1 MTAAKVMPDIKELLI
16 LPLTTE
22 RWPDLETL
30 FGPSGAC
37 MGCWCMWW
45 RVRNKDF
52 NQLGREGL
60 KNGLRT
66 LVHQGVEA
74 GLIAYADATPA
85 GWVTIAPRSQYV
97 RLATSKLLAPVDDQP
112 VWSMPC
118 FFIHKSYRGKGLMR
132 VLIQGAVDY
141 ARTHGATIIEVYPFE
156 SQSQTSTMNIYTG
169 VVSAFRDL
177 GFVEVER
184 RKPNRPIMR
193 KVL

>member
-1 MTAAKVMPDIKELLI
+1 MTITVKSVNEIKV
-16 LPLTTE
+16 LPLTPE
-22 RWPDLETL
+22 RWADLEAL

-45 RVRNKDF
+45 RVRSKDF
-52 NQLGREGL
+52 NALGREGL

-74 GLIAYADATPA
+74 GLIAYADGIPA
-85 GWVTIAPRSQYV
+85 GWVTIAPRTEYV
-97 RLATSKLLAPVDDQP
+97 RLATSKLLAPVDEQP

-118 FFIHKSYRGKGLMR
+118 FFVHKAYRGKGLMR
-132 VLIQGAVDY
+132 VLIRAAVEY
-141 ARTHGATIIEVYPFE
+141 AQAHGAKIVEVYPFE
-156 SQSQTSTMNIYTG
+156 SQGKTSTMNIYTG

-184 RKPNRPIMR
+184 RKPNRPILR
-193 KVL
+193 KIL

>member
-1 MTAAKVMPDIKELLI
+1 MMKKPSPDIKEIKI
-16 LPLTTE
+16 LPLTPE
-22 RWPDLETL
+22 RWVDLETL

-45 RVRNKDF
+45 RVRNKEF
-52 NQLGREGL
+52 NLLGREGL

-74 GLIAYADATPA
+74 GLIAYVDGIPA
-85 GWVTIAPRSQYV
+85 GWVTIAPRAEYV
-97 RLATSKLLAPVDDQP
+97 RLETSRLLAPVDDQP

-118 FFIHKSYRGKGLMR
+118 FFVHKSYRGKGLMR

-141 ARTHGATIIEVYPFE
+141 ARTHGAKIIEVYPFE
-156 SQSQTSTMNIYTG
+156 SQGQTSTMNIYTG

-184 RKPNRPIMR
+184 RKSNRPIMR
-193 KVL
+193 KDL